1 MKAQPTRRLVEEVT
15 PELSR
20 GQIMSHH
27 VTCNDMLDCHDHRQA
42 EPGTLP
48 VVDRKVVLLI
58 ESRPLLG
65 EIFSHALKEAAD
77 DIDVRIMG
85 APGEGGTQ
93 ASLAILSLVQRSTDP
108 LFIAFVIQ
116 QLQTRIGKLPLLVVT
131 DNSDPAIGRLMDEAG
146 VHSWITA
153 SMGFN
158 AMVSAI
164 RQGLS
169 LPAREETAAQPIS
182 YASAPPLFKEPPS
195 SAPKPP
201 PERHLR
207 SDIHLSLTD
216 REMDVLSLLQKGKQ
230 NKIIAHALN
239 ISESTAKVHIRNI
252 MRKFHLR
259 NRTEVALM
267 CGSQMRAPGTTM
279 MIGPDCEDSQMAVP
293 AIAY

>member
-1 MKAQPTRRLVEEVT
+1 
-15 PELSR
+15 
-20 GQIMSHH
+20 MSHH
-27 VTCNDMLDCHDHRQA
+27 VTCNDMLDCHDNRQT
-42 EPGTLP
+42 EPSALATT
-48 VVDRKVVLLI
+48 DRKVVLLI

-85 APGEGGTQ
+85 APGEGGAQ

-108 LFIAFVIQ
+108 LFVAFVIQ
-116 QLQTRIGKLPLLVVT
+116 QLQARIGKLPLLVVT
-131 DNSDPAIGRLMDEAG
+131 DNSDPPIGRLMEEAG

-164 RQGLS
+164 RRSLS
-169 LPAREETAAQPIS
+169 LPVCEETATQPVS
-182 YASAPPLFKEPPS
+182 YASATALFTEPPL
-195 SAPKPP
+195 SAPKPQ

-207 SDIHLSLTD
+207 SDIHLNLTD

-267 CGSQMRAPGTTM
+267 CGSQMRSPGATM
-279 MIGPDCEDSQMAVP
+279 MIGPDCEDSQMAV
-293 AIAY
+293 AAVAY

>member
-1 MKAQPTRRLVEEVT
+1 
-15 PELSR
+15 
-20 GQIMSHH
+20 MSHH
-27 VTCNDMLDCHDHRQA
+27 VTCNDMLDCHDHRQT
-42 EPGTLP
+42 EPSALP
-48 VVDRKVVLLI
+48 VADRKVVLLI

-116 QLQTRIGKLPLLVVT
+116 QLQARIGKLPLLVVT
-131 DNSDPAIGRLMDEAG
+131 DNSDPSIGRLMDEAG

-164 RQGLS
+164 RQVLS
-169 LPAREETAAQPIS
+169 LPSHQDTAAQPAS
-182 YASAPPLFKEPPS
+182 YSSGTAVLAQPLS
-195 SAPKPP
+195 STPKPQ
-201 PERHLR
+201 PERRLR
-207 SDIHLSLTD
+207 SEIHLNLTD

-267 CGSQMRAPGTTM
+267 CRSQMRAPGTTM
-279 MIGPDCEDSQMAVP
+279 MIGPDYEDSQMAVP